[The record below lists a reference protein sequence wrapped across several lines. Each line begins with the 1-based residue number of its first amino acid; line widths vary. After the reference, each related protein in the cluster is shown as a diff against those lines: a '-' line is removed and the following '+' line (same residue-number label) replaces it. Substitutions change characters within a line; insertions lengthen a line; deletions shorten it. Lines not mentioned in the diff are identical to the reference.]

1 MGTVV
6 FRIGSDSLWNRNV
19 QQNVDLLIELKLKYD
34 RIKHYLEILND
45 TFIIEAKAKQL
56 HY

>member
-1 MGTVV
+1 M
-6 FRIGSDSLWNRNV
+6 
-19 QQNVDLLIELKLKYD
+19 ELKLKYD
-34 RIKHYLEILND
+34 RIKHFGEILND

>member
-1 MGTVV
+1 MKLKCTTEC
-6 FRIGSDSLWNRNV
+6 
-19 QQNVDLLIELKLKYD
+19 DLLMELKLKYD
-34 RIKHYLEILND
+34 RIKLFKEILND

>member
-1 MGTVV
+1 MYNRMWPAYGTK
-6 FRIGSDSLWNRNV
+6 I
-19 QQNVDLLIELKLKYD
+19 KYD
-34 RIKHYLEILND
+34 RIKHFKEILND